1 MALSVASG
9 RFAHDFFKCAA
20 HSITVGETAFVSNLS
35 NREAGVDKKVCCCVR
50 SYINK
55 ILSESEACKSLKF
68 LGKARFTHIK
78 KFGSSS
84 HSYVIVIILDNIFN
98 NLLDKFITCIH
109 FRNNI
114 IFVHLTA
121 QNKKYKFMKIRM
133 YER

>member
-55 ILSESEACKSLKF
+55 ILSESEKALNFLERLDSLILKSS
-68 LGKARFTHIK
+68 A
-78 KFGSSS
+78 
-84 HSYVIVIILDNIFN
+84 VAAIVMSL
-98 NLLDKFITCIH
+98 
-109 FRNNI
+109 
-114 IFVHLTA
+114 
-121 QNKKYKFMKIRM
+121 
-133 YER
+133 